1 MCDFPNCSFLLSEGL
16 CQDEIRNQHSTLQCV
31 FSLSLTVFLSVL
43 PITALALGVNFNLGT
58 HLNISR
64 WFRGILAKS

>member
-16 CQDEIRNQHSTLQCV
+16 CQDEISNQHSTLHCV
-31 FSLSLTVFLSVL
+31 FSIKSPEFSLGVL
-43 PITALALGVNFNLGT
+43 PITALALGVNLNLGT

-64 WFRGILAKS
+64 